1 MTNADDPWTAPG
13 PEQASGTPPQDDSRA
28 AGDPR
33 DAPGIPPDL
42 RAAAKRAP
50 DHWLGM
56 VDPAWSGEG
65 PPPSWAVRGEWR
77 TDAAGEIVEWRENE
91 EYRASPSARGWP
103 PPTDEVD
110 EAVQLAVTGYGP
122 AEEVTRR
129 LAEAEVAVPVDPEGR
144 PLLAATPDGIPVI
157 PVHTSAAQVDA
168 LGRLA
173 YEAVPVTLLLDL
185 LEPEQRL
192 LLNPGGAAS
201 LLLETDA
208 LRRAAA
214 GERPAV

>member
-1 MTNADDPWTAPG
+1 MTNADATPTT
-13 PEQASGTPPQDDSRA
+13 SGTAARDVVPE
-28 AGDPR
+28 AGDLR
-33 DAPGIPPDL
+33 DAPEIPAEL
-42 RAAAKRAP
+42 RAAARRAP

-56 VDPAWSGEG
+56 VDPEWTGDG

-77 TDAAGEIVEWRENE
+77 SDAAGEIVQWRENE
-91 EYRASPSARGWP
+91 GYRPSPSARGWP

-129 LAEAEVAVPVDPEGR
+129 LAEAEVAVPVGPDGR
-144 PLLAATPDGIPVI
+144 PLLAATPDGVPVV
-157 PVHTSAAQVDA
+157 PVHTSAAQLHA

-173 YEAVPVTLLLDL
+173 YDAVPVTLLLDF

-192 LLNPGGAAS
+192 LVNPGGAAS

-208 LRRAAA
+208 LRRAVA
-214 GERPAV
+214 GEQPPA

>member
-1 MTNADDPWTAPG
+1 MTNADAPG
-13 PEQASGTPPQDDSRA
+13 TASIPGPA
-28 AGDPR
+28 AE
-33 DAPGIPPDL
+33 IPPDL

-56 VDPAWSGEG
+56 VDPAWSGDG

-77 TDAAGEIVEWRENE
+77 TDAAGDIVQWRENE
-91 EYRASPSARGWP
+91 EYRPSPSARGWP

-144 PLLAATPDGIPVI
+144 PLPAATPDGIPVI
-157 PVHTSAAQVDA
+157 PVHTSAAQIDA

-173 YEAVPVTLLLDL
+173 YEAVPVTRLLDL

-192 LLNPGGAAS
+192 LVNPSGAAS

-208 LRRAAA
+208 LRRAVA
-214 GERPAV
+214 GEQPAA